1 MNNKQDIKQDFVKMC
16 GMIFVNSKGSLSFP
30 FESIEHDP
38 TYDYLVEGE
47 NYSVLKSKMSSLIE
61 MINKDASI
69 LEKDIETEIWDIL

>member
-1 MNNKQDIKQDFVKMC
+1 MKNGQDIKQDFVKMC

-47 NYSVLKSKMSSLIE
+47 NYSVLKSKMSNLIE